1 MRDSEDPRLQN
12 STADAN
18 NTNTFNANNTN
29 TFNANNFGSAENV
42 NSGNEKSHKDENGV
56 SGSPP
61 GNKTLHLNNNANG
74 ADTTLEDKD
83 KTNVGPRVLLSGF
96 VPSELSEVRKMCD
109 ELNVQVTSQA
119 KLATHLVMPNLGRTI
134 SFLCAISYV
143 KFVLN
148 VDWIKESHKDK
159 KLQGNCD
166 SQLKHFAGMVF
177 TESVMEDYAGAAVT
191 FHWGLG

>member
-12 STADAN
+12 STPDAN
-18 NTNTFNANNTN
+18 NTNTFN
-29 TFNANNFGSAENV
+29 FGSAENV
-42 NSGNEKSHKDENGV
+42 NTENKKSHKDENGV

-74 ADTTLEDKD
+74 ADTILEDKD
-83 KTNVGPRVLLSGF
+83 KTDVGPRVLLSGF
-96 VPSELSEVRKMCD
+96 VPSELSDVKKMCD

-119 KLATHLVMPNLGRTI
+119 KLATHLVMPKLGRTI

-159 KLQGNCD
+159 KLQGNFD
-166 SQLKHFAGMVF
+166 SQLKQSAGMVLLNEF
-177 TESVMEDYAGAAVT
+177 WRARSVPVII
-191 FHWGLG
+191 